1 MAEIEIFGME
11 FPRFIQIFIIQGLFA
26 VFFIFMAYKIIKRGK
41 KRLNLYLS
49 CFYLFSGVGG
59 IINMIY
65 ANLKQ
70 EVVVYALHFTTY
82 YLICFALV
90 FVLVFVLI
98 LIKPSNTLGTK
109 TQLLILSI
117 SGILLLGLLLIPNG
131 ITINT
136 STNWKPNWSL
146 GFFIYS
152 VIICTFIII
161 IPTIYYSI
169 RIYSKFE
176 NQQLKKK
183 WKYFL
188 MGLFAYFFLYY
199 GTSFSNTLNSDTFR
213 LIWSLI
219 SLPTLIALYLIY
231 YGVGRQLE

>member
-1 MAEIEIFGME
+1 MLDFARI
-11 FPRFIQIFIIQGLFA
+11 IQIYVIQGLFTI
-26 VFFIFMAYKIIKRGK
+26 FFLFMSYKILKRGK

-49 CFYLFSGVGG
+49 SFYLFSGTGG

-65 ANLKQ
+65 AILEE
-70 EVVVYALHFTTY
+70 EVIVHALYFTTY
-82 YLICFALV
+82 YLICFSLV

-98 LIKPSNTLGTK
+98 LVKPTNTFGTK
-109 TQLLILSI
+109 SQLFIISI
-117 SGILLLGLLLIPNG
+117 SGILLLGLLIIPNG
-131 ITINT
+131 FTINR

-152 VIICTFIII
+152 TIICTFVSI

-176 NQQLKKK
+176 NQHLKKK

-188 MGLFAYFFLYY
+188 MGLFAFFFLFY
-199 GTSFSNTLNSDTFR
+199 GTSFSNTLNNDGFR
-213 LIWSLI
+213 FIWSLI